1 MARGYT
7 TRRLEVFSL
16 HVRDGQAVVD
26 YEQFFR
32 DLSLVRKSDR
42 SYKVGDKLIALP
54 VLTVR
59 KNKHLQLMAYEGEP
73 GVAPLF
79 YNIDSGAERY
89 ATLRGREVVATK
101 THGLIDLVTREAIIE
116 YNQRGAKTD
125 DIALALEEAAR
136 SINGYEEITV
146 ELNPVADKSF
156 VAAIQSFARIK
167 IGMLKIARPN
177 LTWTKYQNFLSA
189 TAEDSDA
196 HTVSVSMYA
205 ERGKTLSRTAGLVKF
220 IIDLASHPIS
230 VLKGA
235 SVTGVRP
242 NEQGDTTIT
251 LAHHFEHTRVNVQKT
266 ARGHVEDADINRR
279 IKDYMN
285 RRAKQRNNA

>member
-7 TRRLEVFSL
+7 ARRLEVFTL
-16 HVRDGQAVVD
+16 HVRDGQAEVD
-26 YEQFFR
+26 YEQFFK
-32 DLSLVRKSDR
+32 DLSSVRKSQR
-42 SYKVGDKLIALP
+42 SYQVGDKLIALP

-59 KNKHLQLMAYEGEP
+59 TNKRLQLMAYEGEP

-79 YNIDSGAERY
+79 YDLDSGAERY

-136 SINGYEEITV
+136 SINGYREVTV
-146 ELNPVADKSF
+146 DLNPVADKDF
-156 VAAIQSFARIK
+156 VAAIQNFDRIK
-167 IGMLKIARPN
+167 VGMLKIARPN
-177 LTWTKYQNFLSA
+177 LTWTKYHNFISE

-205 ERGKTLSRTAGLVKF
+205 ERGKSLSRTAGVIKF

-230 VLKGA
+230 ILKGA
-235 SVTGVRP
+235 SVTGIRP
-242 NEQGDTTIT
+242 NEEGDTTIT
-251 LAHHFEHTRVNVQKT
+251 LAHHFEHTKVSVKKT

-279 IKDYMN
+279 IRDYMT
-285 RRAKQRNNA
+285 RRIRNKNND